1 MGGLKRWLLREL
13 DGDLGPMLLCVRL
26 VFLVQCVGMLR
37 IALSGGSAITTT
49 MFMDLGWHEP
59 TSYALEISGAY
70 VLVAL
75 ACWTVLTG
83 SRVGAAYGVV
93 WFFGV
98 AALTTFQGGSF
109 MSDWTI
115 PAHATRITVA
125 AVLLVPGRHIERA
138 MRIAIATTFATHG
151 LEAIAHNPRFVDFLI
166 RAGDVFA
173 GVRVAERSTHSM
185 LLVIGLVDLAAAGLL
200 LTRARW
206 RWLVAYMALWG
217 VATALMR
224 TINIGPTGL
233 GQTLVRAA
241 NGGLPLALFVHW
253 HFTRRDHVQDS
264 RSSAELSPV

>member
-1 MGGLKRWLLREL
+1 MGGLRRWLLREL
-13 DGDLGPMLLCVRL
+13 EGDLGPMLLCVRL

-59 TSYALEISGAY
+59 TSYALEIGGAY
-70 VLVAL
+70 VLVAV

-83 SRVGAAYGVV
+83 SRVGAAYGAA
-93 WFFGV
+93 WFVAV

-115 PAHATRITVA
+115 PAHATRIAVA
-125 AVLLVPGRHIERA
+125 AVLLVPGRHVERTL
-138 MRIAIATTFATHG
+138 RIAIAMTFATHG

-185 LLVIGLVDLAAAGLL
+185 LLVIGIVDLVAAGLI
-200 LTRARW
+200 LTRVRW

-217 VATALMR
+217 IATALMR

-241 NGGLPLALFVHW
+241 NGGLPLALLVHW
-253 HFTRRDHVQDS
+253 HFTRRQHVQDS